1 MNLLMATK
9 ARQPQQQSRTRM
21 TTRKVASMP
30 NVPKKLKL
38 QLISLSFQYSPL
50 GQAHSPT
57 MRAASPG
64 LPNQRA

>member
-38 QLISLSFQYSPL
+38 QLISRSSQYSPR

-57 MRAASPG
+57 MRAAWSG
-64 LPNQRA
+64 LPNHRA

>member
-1 MNLLMATK
+1 MNLRIAAN
-9 ARQPQQQSRTRM
+9 ARHPQQQSSTRM
-21 TTRKVASMP
+21 TTRKVATIP
-30 NVPKKLKL
+30 RVPKKLKL